1 MATSGYEEEVV
12 TTRLQEFGQL
22 NLWRSTTA
30 AHWEEIAELIDPAS
44 RNTFYYGNYNWP
56 GQKKTDRQ
64 VDATGMMALGRFSA
78 ILDSLL
84 TPRNQLWHQL
94 ASDSTDVMAEPGREA
109 VVRAV
114 NQDPVSGALRCHRQ
128 LHRC

>member
-1 MATSGYEEEVV
+1 MTDVRLREEKLTAPAQGDYEEQIV

-22 NLWRSTTA
+22 NLWRNTTA

-64 VDATGMMALGRFSA
+64 VDATGMACLGPVSPNPLR
-78 ILDSLL
+78 LL
-84 TPRNQLWHQL
+84 TPATPL
-94 ASDSTDVMAEPGREA
+94 
-109 VVRAV
+109 
-114 NQDPVSGALRCHRQ
+114 
-128 LHRC
+128 

>member
-1 MATSGYEEEVV
+1 MASNVVKLHEEKLTQPAQSDYEEEVV

-56 GQKKTDRQ
+56 GQKKTDR
-64 VDATGMMALGRFSA
+64 ASA
-78 ILDSLL
+78 C
-84 TPRNQLWHQL
+84 
-94 ASDSTDVMAEPGREA
+94 
-109 VVRAV
+109 
-114 NQDPVSGALRCHRQ
+114 LR
-128 LHRC
+128 